1 MIVYPVESQELSDTV
16 WNEDNLEQQPFLR
29 NEVKDTSKRSPT
41 LRHEDE
47 ITNEARKSGS
57 IVISRFLYNCFL

>member
-47 ITNEARKSGS
+47 ITNETRKSG
-57 IVISRFLYNCFL
+57 